1 MKQDLHFATPVYS
14 FDIGNSNFNKYLE
27 NHILKW
33 RSEDK
38 GIDRTN
44 VDGWH
49 SQDNMYTKEEYKPL
63 VEDLYTAQKKIY
75 EKEGY
80 LSEPVL
86 GNMWANVNLPG
97 GYNRP
102 HMHPNSLWSGVY
114 YIKTP
119 ENCGELKIEDPKSV
133 GLMMSPKRRAKNL
146 PEYALREF
154 HYTPVSGKLIMFPSY
169 LNHCVDINKSNDIR
183 ISVSFNFLQK
193 GMFL

>member
-1 MKQDLHFATPVYS
+1 
-14 FDIGNSNFNKYLE
+14 
-27 NHILKW
+27 
-33 RSEDK
+33 
-38 GIDRTN
+38 
-44 VDGWH
+44 
-49 SQDNMYTKEEYKPL
+49 MYTKEEYKPL

-86 GNMWANVNLPG
+86 GNMWANVNPPG

-146 PEYALREF
+146 PEYALREV